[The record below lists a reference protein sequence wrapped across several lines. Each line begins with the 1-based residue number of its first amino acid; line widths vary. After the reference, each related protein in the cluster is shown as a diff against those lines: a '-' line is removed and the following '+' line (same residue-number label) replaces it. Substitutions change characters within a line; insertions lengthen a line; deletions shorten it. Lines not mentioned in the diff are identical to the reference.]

1 MPESLR
7 NYLSNRSK
15 ESGYGSVSEYVRD
28 LIRADQRRHIAQ
40 ANEQIERRMRYEE
53 QMRGRGR

>member
-15 ESGYGSVSEYVRD
+15 DSGYGSVSEYVRD

-40 ANEQIERRMRYEE
+40 ANEQFDRRIRYDE
-53 QMRGRGR
+53 QTRSRGR

>member
-15 ESGYGSVSEYVRD
+15 DSGYGSVSEYVRD
-28 LIRADQRRHIAQ
+28 LIRADQRRHIAH

>member
-15 ESGYGSVSEYVRD
+15 DSGYGSVSEYVRD